1 MPRELL
7 WAAIGPGSFGDLYFL
22 ASRGA
27 DRAVERKKDSS
38 DEPASD
44 LSAEAAASP
53 CRACS
58 PREAS
63 PEGGGGGTS
72 SLRACLGC
80 SASCPFPSG
89 LLLCLRAALVG
100 EADCRRREERF
111 LWQPCDSL
119 SRVFPL
125 RIARLLTCDWLGRAG
140 RVPPGL
146 LPFLF
151 RPQGPREACRRSC
164 RRRDGS
170 CRGRSSTCS
179 FSRAPRP
186 DPAALPRR

>member
-1 MPRELL
+1 MVDLDIRWFPRVSPDPVQIQS
-7 WAAIGPGSFGDLYFL
+7 AIGSITWRHCAGRGWTKTIVVSSLLFVVLTLGWGRNP
-22 ASRGA
+22 ASTPLSVSTHASLRNRNHTKN
-27 DRAVERKKDSS
+27 RASIYIYISLSS
-38 DEPASD
+38 D
-44 LSAEAAASP
+44 
-53 CRACS
+53 
-58 PREAS
+58 
-63 PEGGGGGTS
+63 
-72 SLRACLGC
+72 
-80 SASCPFPSG
+80 
-89 LLLCLRAALVG
+89 
-100 EADCRRREERF
+100 

-170 CRGRSSTCS
+170 CRGHSSTCS